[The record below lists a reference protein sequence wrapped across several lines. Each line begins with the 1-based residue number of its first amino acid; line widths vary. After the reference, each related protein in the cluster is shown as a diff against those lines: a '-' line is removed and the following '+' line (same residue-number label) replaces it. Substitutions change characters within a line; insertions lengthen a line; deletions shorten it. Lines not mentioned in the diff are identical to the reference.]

1 MGNYTDEVTAW
12 GTGMQLCLG
21 LTGADIVMDI
31 RDIVYDFHKWEW
43 SFEHVGQTGFDV
55 LSVAPL
61 IGALKYSDEVV
72 DLVKGVN
79 KTSDVVKNVDRTT
92 DVIKGTSETVAGG
105 TKRAKQ
111 FANGWGNGSLYDSI
125 KKFAPGSTPISTTSG
140 KLIYTN
146 NITGIQVVYD
156 KAGNYFRIEDTNILG
171 KRRYLDLDGNSMTNK
186 IVNGKQMGRPK
197 GEYQQLTH
205 FNNLD

>member
-1 MGNYTDEVTAW
+1 MTPNGLDFLQNESKIEEVLDFAYMSTLCNVSNVNLTIGISDPDFRIQDGKFVQTTASK
-12 GTGMQLCLG
+12 GYISNGFFPVINVY
-21 LTGADIVMDI
+21 TGA
-31 RDIVYDFHKWEW
+31 
-43 SFEHVGQTGFDV
+43 
-55 LSVAPL
+55 
-61 IGALKYSDEVV
+61 GA
-72 DLVKGVN
+72 
-79 KTSDVVKNVDRTT
+79 
-92 DVIKGTSETVAGG
+92 A
-105 TKRAKQ
+105 KRA
-111 FANGWGNGSLYDSI
+111 
-125 KKFAPGSTPISTTSG
+125 KKFAPGSTPTSTSSG

-146 NITGIQVVYD
+146 NKTGIQVVYD